1 MSEEPNRRSW
11 NGPLSRRQF
20 VGAVGAGGVLL
31 VAPSLAGTAR
41 AAPRPPTPLAA
52 GADNVVLR
60 WNEAALE
67 GVRQS
72 ALGPPM
78 VSRALAIVHT
88 SIFDAWAAYDAKA
101 VGTRLGGSLRRPARE
116 RSLANKETAISFAAY
131 RAAVDLLPG
140 SKASVFDPLMA
151 SLGYDPN
158 DHSRDTTTPTGIG
171 NVTAKALLDFR
182 HADGSNQLGNAP
194 GGTPGVPYSDYTGY
208 VPANLPMDTRF
219 PLVLSTVND
228 PNRWQPLRWINL
240 NGNLVTPSF
249 IGPHWQ
255 NVTPFGLTS
264 GAQFRGGPP
273 AEYGSNE
280 YVRQAADLLELS
292 AALTDKEKMIAEY
305 WADGPRSELPPGHW
319 DLFAQF
325 VSRRD
330 HHHGEHGTDAD
341 VKLFFALTN
350 AIMDAGI
357 CCWDMKRHWDYVRP
371 VTGIRYLFFGR
382 LVRAWGGPY
391 QGTKTILG
399 EAWLPYQPTWFVTPP
414 FAEYTSGHSTFS
426 AAGAEILKR
435 FTHTDRFGYSVTLPA
450 GSSRT
455 EPGAVPAEDVTLS
468 WATFSDAAD
477 EAGISRRLGGIH
489 FEQGDLEA
497 RAGGRLVGA
506 QAWEKAVSY
515 WAGR

>member
-1 MSEEPNRRSW
+1 M
-11 NGPLSRRQF
+11 SRRQF
-20 VGAVGAGGVLL
+20 LHAAGVSGALL
-31 VAPSLAGTAR
+31 IAPSLVGTAR
-41 AAPRPPTPLAA
+41 AASRRPPLP
-52 GADNVVLR
+52 GENVVLR
-60 WNEAALE
+60 WNEAVLE

-72 ALGPPM
+72 TLGPPM
-78 VSRALAIVHT
+78 VSRALAVVHT
-88 SIFDAWAAYDAKA
+88 AIFDAWAAYDPKA
-101 VGTRLGGSLRRPARE
+101 VGTRLGGSLRRPAQE
-116 RSLANKETAISFAAY
+116 RTLENKETAISFGAY
-131 RAAVDLLPG
+131 RAAVDLFSG
-140 SKASVFDPLMA
+140 SKATVFDPLMA
-151 SLGYDPN
+151 SLGHDPN
-158 DHSRDTTTPTGIG
+158 DHSMDTTTPTGIG
-171 NVTAKALLDFR
+171 NVAARALLDFR
-182 HADGSNQLGNAP
+182 HADGSNQLGTAP
-194 GGTPGVPYSDYTGY
+194 GGTAGVPYSDYTGY
-208 VPANLPMDTRF
+208 AAANLPMDTRI
-219 PLVLSTVND
+219 PLDLSTVND

-240 NGNLVTPSF
+240 NGDLVTPSF

-255 NVTPFGLTS
+255 SVTPFALTS
-264 GAQFRGGPP
+264 GSQFRGGPP

-280 YVRQAADLLELS
+280 YLQQAVALLDLS
-292 AALTDKEKMIAEY
+292 AALSDTEKMIAEY

-350 AIMDAGI
+350 AILDAGI
-357 CCWDMKRHWDYVRP
+357 CCWDMKRYWDYVRP
-371 VTGIRYLFFGR
+371 VSAIRYLFSGQ

-391 QGTKTILG
+391 QGTKAIPG

-426 AAGAEILKR
+426 AAGAEILRR
-435 FTHTDRFGYSVTLPA
+435 FTHRDRFGYSVTLPA

-455 EPGAVPAEDVTLS
+455 EPGTVPAEDVTLS

-477 EAGISRRLGGIH
+477 QAGISRRLGGIH

-497 RAGGRLVGA
+497 RASGRLVGA